1 MPRNY
6 DHITSDVPWE
16 RNQESPEAW
25 AAFVQYRDA
34 GAERSV
40 RSVARALD
48 KSATLIAKWS
58 VKHHWVD
65 RVAAWDAHCDEQNRK
80 AMDKARAKMA
90 ADQAKAGRA
99 TWEKALEEI
108 LKRAPSDARW
118 QDLVALLAQ
127 GVKIER
133 LALGESTEAT
143 RAEVSGPNGSP
154 VKVVTT
160 WAEAALA
167 AAEGAKEP
175 ENDDGEQG

>member
-16 RNQESPEAW
+16 RNKESPEAW

-58 VKHHWVD
+58 VKNHWVD
-65 RVAAWDAHCDEQNRK
+65 RVAAWDAYCDEQNRK

-90 ADQAKAGRA
+90 MDQAKMGRA
-99 TWEKALEEI
+99 TWEKAFEEI
-108 LKRAPSDARW
+108 LKRPPSDARW

-133 LALGESTEAT
+133 LALGESTET
-143 RAEVSGPNGSP
+143 THTEVTGKDGGP
-154 VKVVTT
+154 VRVVS

-167 AAEGAKEP
+167 SVEGAKEP
-175 ENDDGEQG
+175 DEQA